1 VIEKSMSLNPT
12 PPTPNP
18 HCAFLAGST
27 PLDECSIHIHSIAGA
42 PKSGFALELTSGMVV
57 WQALDTAVR
66 GFITDCGQRIDDLKG
81 MVRQP

>member
-1 VIEKSMSLNPT
+1 
-12 PPTPNP
+12 
-18 HCAFLAGST
+18 
-27 PLDECSIHIHSIAGA
+27 
-42 PKSGFALELTSGMVV
+42 MVV